1 MMSKEEIE
9 GFGWVKIFW
18 FNPSLVNGYMIN
30 WELGKGNNTFYWTY
44 YSENL
49 LIELLIWVILS
60 DIT

>member
-30 WELGKGNNTFYWTY
+30 
-44 YSENL
+44 
-49 LIELLIWVILS
+49 
-60 DIT
+60 